1 MAQPQLLPL
10 FHTFQ
15 PHVTCLL
22 KYHLL
27 CKNSCSILSA
37 QRSLTLI
44 LRTTSTKWYFTDFTM
59 YISVLTPLK
68 LEFNLQYWYLTML
81 SPEGS
86 CDVAILA
93 CTCAN
98 FVVIPGGTTR
108 QLQTLDIS
116 VNHLKKGYKS
126 WLWSENL
133 SLISSSWIKK
143 APASKLENGS
153 RWFGR
158 KY

>member
-1 MAQPQLLPL
+1 
-10 FHTFQ
+10 
-15 PHVTCLL
+15 
-22 KYHLL
+22 
-27 CKNSCSILSA
+27 
-37 QRSLTLI
+37 
-44 LRTTSTKWYFTDFTM
+44 
-59 YISVLTPLK
+59 
-68 LEFNLQYWYLTML
+68 ML

-98 FVVIPGGTTR
+98 FVVIPGGITR

-116 VNHLKKGYKS
+116 VSHLKKGYKS

-143 APASKLENGS
+143 APASKLEEWRPMVWKKILKIIAEYS
-153 RWFGR
+153 LKQVESLLLLVGR
-158 KY
+158 I